1 MKTVI
6 TPIGTSLI
14 TNYIDEFLAEKED
27 RDINEKVREI
37 YNDICNNENIEKDDL
52 NSIENNLEVY
62 LKDYP
67 NSCAERK
74 SIEEIKRVE
83 NDIKIILII
92 SETQISKY
100 LGEIFKN
107 YFGEN
112 CETKEIEGLQIDDK
126 ERFENEGLHNFIE
139 FFKTLNKKELIFNI
153 TAGYKVFIP
162 YLTIIGQIYS
172 ISIKYIFENSN
183 SLISIPELPTGF
195 DDEMADLYLPYLY
208 KDGLKLLKSNND
220 IKDELE
226 RYGFI
231 TLNNTKIS
239 ITPLGELFRDYM
251 HYKKTYLGIIIEFL
265 ISDLFIKNGQFPK
278 KGETYLYN
286 ENNKEKIGEIDL
298 ILEKDDEIEFFEIKS
313 LGAYKER
320 QLKRHIDFIDN
331 YHTTK
336 RKTLT
341 IFFYLLDEKL
351 LRPKKSSF
359 KKIKEENENVNF
371 RVKYIKVKP
380 KKFQN
385 FVREFKDKEIKEF
398 NYE

>member
-1 MKTVI
+1 V
-6 TPIGTSLI
+6 
-14 TNYIDEFLAEKED
+14 
-27 RDINEKVREI
+27 
-37 YNDICNNENIEKDDL
+37 
-52 NSIENNLEVY
+52 
-62 LKDYP
+62 
-67 NSCAERK
+67 
-74 SIEEIKRVE
+74 
-83 NDIKIILII
+83 
-92 SETQISKY
+92 
-100 LGEIFKN
+100 
-107 YFGEN
+107 
-112 CETKEIEGLQIDDK
+112 
-126 ERFENEGLHNFIE
+126 
-139 FFKTLNKKELIFNI
+139 
-153 TAGYKVFIP
+153 
-162 YLTIIGQIYS
+162 
-172 ISIKYIFENSN
+172 
-183 SLISIPELPTGF
+183 
-195 DDEMADLYLPYLY
+195 ADLYLPYLY

>member
-1 MKTVI
+1 MKTVV

-14 TNYIDEFLAEKED
+14 TNYIDEFLAEKEN
-27 RDINEKVREI
+27 RDINENVRAV
-37 YNDICNNENIEKDDL
+37 YNDIRNNKNIEKDDL
-52 NSIENNLEVY
+52 DSIENNLEVY
-62 LKDYP
+62 LKDYS

-74 SIEEIKRVE
+74 SIEAIKRVE

-100 LGEIFKN
+100 LGKIFKN

-112 CETKEIEGLQIDDK
+112 CEIKEIEGLQIDDK
-126 ERFENEGLHNFIE
+126 ERFENKGLHNFIE
-139 FFKTLNKKELIFNI
+139 FFKTLDKKNLIFNI
-153 TAGYKVFIP
+153 TAGYKAFIP

-172 ISIKYIFENSN
+172 IPIKYIFENSD

-195 DDEMADLYLPYLY
+195 DDEVADLYLPYLY

-239 ITPLGELFRDYM
+239 ITPLGELFRNYM

-278 KGETYLYN
+278 KGEIYYYN
-286 ENNKEKIGEIDL
+286 ENNEEKIGEIDL

-313 LGAYKER
+313 LNAYKER
-320 QLKRHIDFIDN
+320 QLKRHINFIDN
-331 YHTTK
+331 YDTTK

-351 LRPKKSSF
+351 LRAKKSSF
-359 KKIKEENENVNF
+359 KKIKEENENINF
-371 RVKYIKVKP
+371 KVKYIKVKP